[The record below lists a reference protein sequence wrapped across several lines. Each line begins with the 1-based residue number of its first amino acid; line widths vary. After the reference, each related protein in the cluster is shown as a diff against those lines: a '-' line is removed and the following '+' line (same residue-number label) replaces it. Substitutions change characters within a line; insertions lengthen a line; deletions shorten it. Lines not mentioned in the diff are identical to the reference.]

1 MKLKLLI
8 ALLIVQMGFSQ
19 DRTCGMEQKM
29 EQIMND
35 PIARQNYLNLQAKF
49 EIELAKLQR
58 NSNTT
63 ASTNATIIIPVA
75 VHFPDATAP
84 TACLRALAQTQVD
97 ILNLDYNGLNQDISQ
112 WTNASSN
119 YPGVNTGS
127 LDVRFVLANQ
137 NHPGGSNL
145 VNGDLAVTFGTNFL
159 GSADSDGNWSGYM
172 NLVCRNA
179 GQNLLGYSPLGGSPS
194 NGQTVVISNSAFGKG
209 AGCPGFVPRSPYNL
223 GRTLTHELGHFFNLN
238 HTFDGCGTNCNISGD
253 KVCDTPASNQEQYG
267 CPSPGSINGCVSGQ
281 KVLTMNYMDYTD
293 DACMYMFSAGQK
305 ARAQALFATGGSRVG
320 LLTSIGCQ
328 APNVGTTCNVPAS
341 LSATG
346 VTSSAATL
354 NWGAATGAASYSLQ
368 YRLSSA
374 TTFTTV
380 TTTSTSFALSG
391 LVASSAYTYQVASI
405 CASGTSA
412 YSTAATFTTS
422 AVATTCTDTWE
433 ANNSISA
440 AKTITVATNIQ
451 GLINTS
457 TDKDY
462 FKFVNTTAARNVK
475 VTLTNLAADY
485 DLRLYRGT
493 TTQVGISQ
501 LSGTSSESI
510 IYNNTQAVATYYAYV
525 YGYTG
530 AFNASSCY
538 TLRAEI
544 GSTTFVRNS
553 GETEADESLVI
564 EGGLS
569 IYPNPTNGSLNIRL
583 QPEGDLPQTISVYN
597 QMGQLVEAYEV
608 NFTKN
613 QPAVEIRMND
623 LSDGIYFVQVY
634 DGENIQTR
642 KVLLR
647 K

>member
-63 ASTNATIIIPVA
+63 SSTNATIIIPVA

-159 GSADSDGNWSGYM
+159 GGADSDGNWSGYM

-238 HTFDGCGTNCNISGD
+238 HTFAGCTNSNCNTQGD
-253 KVCDTPASNQEQYG
+253 RVCDTPPSSAPVYG
-267 CPSPGSINGCVSGQ
+267 CPAAGATLQCNGENT
-281 KVLTMNYMDYTD
+281 LTVNYMDYTN
-293 DACMYMFSAGQK
+293 DACMYMFTAGQ
-305 ARAQALFATGGSRVG
+305 ATRMLAYYNTISSQF
-320 LLTSIGCQ
+320 LTDVLSTNSFFTNNFSIV
-328 APNVGTTCNVPAS
+328 PNPNKGIFDIQLKSILDDYSIVIYDTTGRIVFEKEYVNNS
-341 LSATG
+341 DLNQII
-346 VTSSAATL
+346 TL
-354 NWGAATGAASYSLQ
+354 N
-368 YRLSSA
+368 
-374 TTFTTV
+374 
-380 TTTSTSFALSG
+380 
-391 LVASSAYTYQVASI
+391 
-405 CASGTSA
+405 
-412 YSTAATFTTS
+412 
-422 AVATTCTDTWE
+422 DTM
-433 ANNSISA
+433 
-440 AKTITVATNIQ
+440 K
-451 GLINTS
+451 
-457 TDKDY
+457 
-462 FKFVNTTAARNVK
+462 
-475 VTLTNLAADY
+475 
-485 DLRLYRGT
+485 
-493 TTQVGISQ
+493 
-501 LSGTSSESI
+501 
-510 IYNNTQAVATYYAYV
+510 
-525 YGYTG
+525 
-530 AFNASSCY
+530 
-538 TLRAEI
+538 
-544 GSTTFVRNS
+544 
-553 GETEADESLVI
+553 
-564 EGGLS
+564 
-569 IYPNPTNGSLNIRL
+569 
-583 QPEGDLPQTISVYN
+583 
-597 QMGQLVEAYEV
+597 
-608 NFTKN
+608 
-613 QPAVEIRMND
+613 
-623 LSDGIYFVQVY
+623 GIYLISIRSKG
-634 DGENIQTR
+634 DCLTKKIIIE
-642 KVLLR
+642 
-647 K
+647 

>member
-1 MKLKLLI
+1 
-8 ALLIVQMGFSQ
+8 
-19 DRTCGMEQKM
+19 
-29 EQIMND
+29 
-35 PIARQNYLNLQAKF
+35 
-49 EIELAKLQR
+49 
-58 NSNTT
+58 
-63 ASTNATIIIPVA
+63 
-75 VHFPDATAP
+75 
-84 TACLRALAQTQVD
+84 
-97 ILNLDYNGLNQDISQ
+97 
-112 WTNASSN
+112 
-119 YPGVNTGS
+119 
-127 LDVRFVLANQ
+127 
-137 NHPGGSNL
+137 
-145 VNGDLAVTFGTNFL
+145 
-159 GSADSDGNWSGYM
+159 
-172 NLVCRNA
+172 
-179 GQNLLGYSPLGGSPS
+179 
-194 NGQTVVISNSAFGKG
+194 
-209 AGCPGFVPRSPYNL
+209 
-223 GRTLTHELGHFFNLN
+223 
-238 HTFDGCGTNCNISGD
+238 
-253 KVCDTPASNQEQYG
+253 
-267 CPSPGSINGCVSGQ
+267 
-281 KVLTMNYMDYTD
+281 
-293 DACMYMFSAGQK
+293 MFSAGQK

-354 NWGAATGAASYSLQ
+354 NWGAATGATSYSLQ

-422 AVATTCTDTWE
+422 SATTTCSDTWE

-501 LSGTSSESI
+501 LSGTSSETI
-510 IYNNTQAVATYYAYV
+510 IYNNTQAAATYYAYV
-525 YGYTG
+525 YGYNG